1 MDYYR
6 KQLKENK
13 IVNKKLLSKFEGYL
27 SSIDFP
33 ETEIS
38 KNVFNAAFFINIYL
52 TKDEII
58 SAVKGYQEIHKFTDF
73 FLKEADI
80 WRKDV
85 WEIIKKRQDVKF
97 FILTKR
103 PERVINCLPSWWNDG
118 LDNAFSN
125 VTRENQ
131 KRADENT

>member
-27 SSIDFP
+27 SSIDFS

-38 KNVFNAAFFINIYL
+38 KNVFNAAFYINIYL

-58 SAVKGYQEIHKFTDF
+58 SAV
-73 FLKEADI
+73 
-80 WRKDV
+80 
-85 WEIIKKRQDVKF
+85 
-97 FILTKR
+97 
-103 PERVINCLPSWWNDG
+103 
-118 LDNAFSN
+118 
-125 VTRENQ
+125 
-131 KRADENT
+131 